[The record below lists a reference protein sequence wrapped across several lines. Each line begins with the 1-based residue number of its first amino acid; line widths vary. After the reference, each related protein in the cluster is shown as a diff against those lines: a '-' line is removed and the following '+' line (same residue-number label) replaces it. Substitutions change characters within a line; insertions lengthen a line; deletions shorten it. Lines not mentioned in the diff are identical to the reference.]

1 MRSLIHVIT
10 HALGAKGSLQDIR
23 PLPILDNLAKEYSK
37 ERTNTEE
44 HQRLRDFIKRYT
56 DKHGKY

>member
-1 MRSLIHVIT
+1 MRSLIQVVS
-10 HALGAKGSLQDIR
+10 HALGGRSSLQEIR
-23 PLPILDNLAKEYSK
+23 PLPILDNLAKEYAL
-37 ERTNTEE
+37 ERTNTDE